1 MNCSV
6 CHLCKLSIAYR
17 HTSPSNQTLCNRCRT
32 SRTSWWWTRGWWR
45 RAKSSRWRYCSTTV
59 LSSPWVI
66 NRNCK
71 FSPWCIWD
79 KKRPRRDEKS
89 QNGKSRPEKLPTS
102 EKFTFLTK
110 ILQSHYGCR
119 LMRCL
124 CDLRDSTIQNL
135 YSTIVIIFL
144 QLNGYSTL
152 NVEMIFSDHLLFY
165 ISSSVSNLIFK
176 FL

>member
-1 MNCSV
+1 MPSTEYCWDSCPTNWRSVQLDISNKSSECYKQGMYCSV

-32 SRTSWWWTRGWWR
+32 TRTSWWWTRGWWR

-124 CDLRDSTIQNL
+124 CDQRIQ
-135 YSTIVIIFL
+135 
-144 QLNGYSTL
+144 Q
-152 NVEMIFSDHLLFY
+152 
-165 ISSSVSNLIFK
+165 FK
-176 FL
+176 IYK

>member
-32 SRTSWWWTRGWWR
+32 TRTSWWWTRGWWR

-89 QNGKSRPEKLPTS
+89 QNGKSRPEKFPTFVEGRKNS
-102 EKFTFLTK
+102 RFDNNLTK
-110 ILQSHYGCR
+110 SLWVSPDA
-119 LMRCL
+119 LS
-124 CDLRDSTIQNL
+124 LRPRGFNNSKFIFNNCNYFFTIKW
-135 YSTIVIIFL
+135 I
-144 QLNGYSTL
+144 
-152 NVEMIFSDHLLFY
+152 
-165 ISSSVSNLIFK
+165 
-176 FL
+176 